1 MDIKQELD
9 FYRREY
15 YRVLDFLPVGIV
27 VCANIRYDKSQD
39 EEVYFELHYVN
50 KFFSELTGYILDEI
64 SDSWFTTLYP
74 DAEYRSQR
82 KESAKKFQ
90 SDLNISR
97 EETIKI
103 YCKNGDI
110 KWFKAVYE
118 GDKSRDIKH
127 NLFYFIFFPI
137 DDFQRQIN
145 NLEIKSRLDYLTELP
160 NRQGLLEI
168 LEEKLV
174 SIKHTKKSFIVVMAD
189 IDNFKKINDQYAHS
203 CGDFV
208 LQKIAKKLKK
218 NLRESDLISRWG
230 GEEFLIVFPSSNI
243 STVKTILVRIQE
255 YLKNN
260 PINWQEVILSV
271 TLTFGVAENRENTS
285 FMQICEEA
293 DNALYTGKR
302 SGRNCIVVYE

>member
-15 YRVLDFLPVGIV
+15 YRILDFIPVGIV
-27 VCANIRYDKSQD
+27 VISNIIYDESQNED
-39 EEVYFELHYVN
+39 IYFELHYIN
-50 KFFSELTGYILDEI
+50 NFFSESTGYTLDEI
-64 SDSWFTTLYP
+64 SDDWFQTLYP

-82 KESAKKFQ
+82 KEIAKKFQ
-90 SDLNISR
+90 SDLNSPR
-97 EETIKI
+97 EDTVQI
-103 YCKNGDI
+103 YCKNGKT
-110 KWFKAVYE
+110 KWFKVVYE
-118 GDKSRDIKH
+118 GGKSRDIQR
-127 NLFYFIFFPI
+127 NLFYLIFFPI
-137 DDFQRQIN
+137 DDFQRQMN
-145 NLEIKSRLDYLTELP
+145 DLEIKSRLDYLTELP
-160 NRQGLLEI
+160 NRRGLLEI

-189 IDNFKKINDQYAHS
+189 IDNFKRINDKYGHA

-208 LQKIAKKLKK
+208 IQTIAKNLQK

-230 GEEFLIVFPSSNI
+230 GEEFLIVFPSSDI

-271 TLTFGVAENRENTS
+271 TLTFGVAENREDTS
-285 FMQICEEA
+285 FMEICEEA
-293 DNALYTGKR
+293 DNALYKGK
-302 SGRNCIVVYE
+302 SYGRNCIVVYE